1 MRDTMAGLFKFFLKE
16 EKMKIPQVK
25 IEQTKCKEGVAFFLF
40 KDEKSQSVSFPLQ
53 LSIIEIKQQE
63 NLSVLEVLEELWYE
77 ELLEEKNQAYLLPY
91 EIFST
96 LPNEVKTLLYIPNE
110 VTLDLRLSH
119 KGAIGTSN
127 FQYVLEKNFGN
138 WQHLENTARQIGP
151 WLTLADGTELLMNVE
166 QYHFQEWLKNC
177 PGPQEREKLFAFVAQ
192 VRKEVKARGIPLDS
206 YLEKQDYEFIDE
218 YEINAV
224 YKQDEISLQP
234 IYKQEGM
241 GADLLK
247 EMSKGQALYFSNRQ
261 GKKVFVSPD
270 IQKETSVIQQIPLI
284 TGGDIPKF
292 SENPEAFL
300 PELEKLDLTS
310 FGERVKSLGIRVYR
324 AQPFVYA
331 TEKERGWFDVEAGFK
346 AVGENGEQENGFS
359 DVEIENLIHEA
370 RAKGEEYISWNGDWL
385 KIPDEAEQFLD
396 ATKQLKNEM
405 ELKGQIDISKLPY
418 ILEIYENINHLEFN
432 QPLLEVQQTF
442 EDLGVI
448 KNETSPNFLAQLKP
462 FQMEGFIWMKL
473 LHFRRLG
480 GLLAD
485 DMGLGKTVQV
495 LSFLSYLTETK
506 QLTPTLIV
514 APKTLI
520 DNWQKEMKKFAPDL
534 LSSFYIH
541 RGPSRLKNPKAIQS
555 YGITITTYSTLSKD
569 QLIFGQINWEA
580 IICDEAQAIK
590 NPSTSAARVIK
601 AMKSRFRLALTGTPV
616 ENSLSE
622 LWSIMDF
629 VQPGILGSLSEF
641 KQEFISKIEV
651 GDSEEIEN
659 ALMSQISRVYKRR
672 TKSEEL
678 ANQLPLKSTILK
690 EVPMGPIQWKLYEEV
705 LSLVKN
711 KMLGGL
717 EAIQKLK
724 ALSSHPALINEEYL
738 ELPVEQVPKLQE
750 TIQLIEEIQVKEE
763 KVLIFTEYKNM
774 QAILR
779 KSIREHFSI
788 NPNIINGMTDRRVD
802 IVERFNA
809 QPGFD
814 VLILSPKAAGT
825 GLTITSA
832 NHVIHYTRWWNPAVE
847 NQATDRVYRIGQE
860 KPVSVYYPIVTDNQ
874 KMTAKGTVEQIV
886 HGILNEKQSLAANVI
901 TSSKKMS
908 IEDEVL
914 SFYVQ

>member
-1 MRDTMAGLFKFFLKE
+1 MAGLFKFFKKE
-16 EKMKIPQVK
+16 EKIKIPQVK
-25 IEQTKCKEGVAFFLF
+25 LEQTKCKDGMAFFLF
-40 KDEKSQSVSFPLQ
+40 KDEKSQPVSLPLQ
-53 LSIIEIKQQE
+53 LSIMEIKQQE
-63 NLSVLEVLEELWYE
+63 NLELLEALEELWYE
-77 ELLEEKNQAYLLPY
+77 ELLEETDQGYLLRY
-91 EIFST
+91 ETFST
-96 LPNEVKTLLYIPNE
+96 LPNEVKTLFHIPDE
-110 VTLDLRLSH
+110 VALDVRLSH

-127 FQYVLEKNFGN
+127 FQYVLEKNYRN
-138 WQHLENTARQIGP
+138 WQHLENTARQLGP
-151 WLTLADGTELLMNVE
+151 WLTLADGTELLMNAE
-166 QYHFQEWLKNC
+166 QYQFQEWLKTC
-177 PGPQEREKLFAFVAQ
+177 PAPQEKEKLFSFVAQ
-192 VRKEVKARGIPLDS
+192 VRKEASARGIPLDS

-218 YEINAV
+218 YEINVA
-224 YKQDEISLQP
+224 YNEEEISLQP
-234 IYKQEGM
+234 IYKQEDM
-241 GADLLK
+241 STDLLE
-247 EMSKGQALYFSNRQ
+247 EMSKQQALYFSNRQ
-261 GKKVFVSPD
+261 GKKVFVSPE
-270 IQKETSVIQQIPLI
+270 IQKETNVIQQLPVI

-292 SENPEAFL
+292 AENPEAFL
-300 PELEKLDLTS
+300 PEMEKLDLTS
-310 FGERVKSLGIRVYR
+310 FSERVKSLGIRVYR

-331 TEKERGWFDVEAGFK
+331 TEKERGWFDVEVGFT
-346 AVGENGEQENGFS
+346 AVDENGEQEDNLSGA
-359 DVEIENLIHEA
+359 EIEKLIHEA
-370 RAKGEEYISWNGDWL
+370 RAKGEDYISWNGDWL

-396 ATKQLKNEM
+396 ATKQLKNELAL
-405 ELKGQIDISKLPY
+405 EGQIDISKLPY
-418 ILEIYENINHLEFN
+418 ILEIYENINQLEFN
-432 QPLLEVQQTF
+432 QPLLEVQQSF

-448 KNETSPNFLAQLKP
+448 KDETSPNFLAQLKP

-485 DMGLGKTVQV
+485 DMGLGKTIQV
-495 LSFLSYLTETK
+495 LSFLSYLAETK
-506 QLTPTLIV
+506 QVTPTLIV

-520 DNWQKEMKKFAPDL
+520 DNWQKEMEKFAPDL

-541 RGPSRLKNPKAIQS
+541 RGPNRLKNPQVIQN
-555 YGITITTYSTLSKD
+555 YGITITTYSTLAKD
-569 QLIFGQINWEA
+569 QLIFGQIDWEA

-590 NPSTSAARVIK
+590 NPSTSASRVIK

-629 VQPGILGSLSEF
+629 VQPGILGSLSQF
-641 KQEFISKIEV
+641 KKEFISKIEAD
-651 GDSEEIEN
+651 DSEEAEQ
-659 ALMSQISRVYKRR
+659 ALINRISRVYKRR

-678 ANQLPLKSTILK
+678 ADQLPPKNSILK
-690 EVPMGPIQWKLYEEV
+690 EVPMGPLQRKLYEEV

-711 KMLGGL
+711 KMLSGL

-724 ALSSHPALINEEYL
+724 ALSSHPALINDEYVDV
-738 ELPVEQVPKLQE
+738 PIEQVPKLQE
-750 TIQLIEEIQVKEE
+750 TIRLIEEIREKNE
-763 KVLIFTEYKNM
+763 KVLIFTEYKKM

-788 NPNIINGMTDRRVD
+788 NPIIINGMTDRRVD

-847 NQATDRVYRIGQE
+847 NQATDRVYRIGQD

-874 KMTAKGTVEQIV
+874 QMTANGTVEQIV
-886 HGILNEKQSLAANVI
+886 HRILHEKQSLAANVI
-901 TSSKKMS
+901 TSSKKMN

-914 SFYVQ
+914 NFYVH